1 VRHRGLVGV
10 AVLVLTV
17 ATARAAN
24 APVLGGALPGPFPL
38 FPSTNWWNLDISG
51 APLDPNSAFIT
62 FIGGPARQM
71 HPDFGGEVDP
81 GSTEIYGFPYIVVDG
96 TQRKKTVQF
105 DFSDESDDVD
115 HDTDTSFPFYPIP
128 AEAETQ
134 NHWIEEG
141 HPGNVDLRDDSDRH
155 MLIVDKDNKRLYE
168 LYNVWCDP
176 STTPCTWFAGSG
188 AFFDMN
194 TNNRR
199 PEGWTSADAAG
210 LAILPGLVRHDEVY
224 GSVPIRHA
232 FRVTM
237 QQTNGY
243 VYPASHVAGGT
254 SGALP
259 MGARLRL
266 KASTDISSYVP
277 EMQRVFQAMKTYGL
291 IVADNGSNM
300 YVSGTFDTQWDNAVL
315 NPSFHSLHASDFEVV
330 QLGYAPPPLRLSI
343 NDTSVTEGN
352 SGTTPATFTVTL
364 SQAAS
369 GTVTVNYATASGTA
383 TSGVDFQPASGTL
396 TFLAGETSKTIQV
409 NVVGDTA
416 DENDETFTV
425 NLSAPTG
432 GAAIADGQGVGTIL
446 DDDPPSQLSIGDAV
460 VTEGNSGITNA
471 TIVVTLAPASAKTV
485 SVSYFTADGTATA
498 GSDYLPASGTLTGG
512 VRRPQ
517 PGRTAPTT
525 LARG

>member
-1 VRHRGLVGV
+1 
-10 AVLVLTV
+10 
-17 ATARAAN
+17 
-24 APVLGGALPGPFPL
+24 
-38 FPSTNWWNLDISG
+38 
-51 APLDPNSAFIT
+51 
-62 FIGGPARQM
+62 M

-105 DFSDESDDVD
+105 DFSDESDGVD

-300 YVSGTFDTQWDNAVL
+300 YVSGTFDTQWDNADGRGRDRGRPGGGHHPGRRPAVPDERGSRLGAITAPQLEAAHAVVGHEDQGIPQRREPLRTRRAGTRQDVAHHHSAGFRSVALPQLLTMQVVDRAEEERPTHVRQPLRAHRHGFTTRLDVL
-315 NPSFHSLHASDFEVV
+315 DQDRTRFGAI
-330 QLGYAPPPLRLSI
+330 APPQFLLVLLVIRAEVEDSADRGQPLDVEELLAQHGPRRGAIALP
-343 NDTSVTEGN
+343 ELLP
-352 SGTTPATFTVTL
+352 SGAV
-364 SQAAS
+364 
-369 GTVTVNYATASGTA
+369 
-383 TSGVDFQPASGTL
+383 
-396 TFLAGETSKTIQV
+396 AGGEEQ
-409 NVVGDTA
+409 DTA
-416 DENDETFTV
+416 A
-425 NLSAPTG
+425 L
-432 GAAIADGQGVGTIL
+432 GQV
-446 DDDPPSQLSIGDAV
+446 AW
-460 VTEGNSGITNA
+460 
-471 TIVVTLAPASAKTV
+471 
-485 SVSYFTADGTATA
+485 
-498 GSDYLPASGTLTGG
+498 
-512 VRRPQ
+512 VRC
-517 PGRTAPTT
+517 
-525 LARG
+525 